1 MSYKKYIFFIL
12 IAFLISLTI
21 FSKTDAMIDELPL
34 LGRIVYVDPGHGG
47 TRYTKRK

>member
-12 IAFLISLTI
+12 I